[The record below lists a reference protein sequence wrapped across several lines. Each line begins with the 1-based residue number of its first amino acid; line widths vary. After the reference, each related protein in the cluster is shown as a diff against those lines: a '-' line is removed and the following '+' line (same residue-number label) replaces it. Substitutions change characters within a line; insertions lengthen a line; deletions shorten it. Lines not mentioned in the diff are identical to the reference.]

1 MGDVARYWPLCD
13 PHLDT
18 RQAAPRNPPLLQRLA
33 LEALVRAFSRSP
45 RCRRLRAVVEQL
57 PLFMRLDAIEDMCD
71 YRSLLDVQLDLLSD
85 PLLVSDVI
93 RRLPGERTKLIR
105 CLQWLESNKKQLIAQ
120 LCRRYMALYEADR
133 IEAAA
138 GVDCWVGQRIGV
150 FLIETGWLQEGATI
164 LHIARLQTTPGS
176 DEEVAVSLHLLRAQT
191 LGGSLIDARQS
202 YDRITAWMMSA
213 SSAAYRRSLVKD
225 SPNGQEATHD
235 LAAAVHLAL
244 SLYQLEVCE
253 VSLSYHY
260 AVLALE
266 LLSESASHRLV
277 IDVCRQLARAC
288 LARQFFAKANHL
300 LRQAIARA
308 GEWFGKQS
316 AQYAETL
323 EDYAMYLLAR
333 DNVTECVN
341 VFSEAQQIYL
351 RLYGSRNLLLA
362 HAQGNIVFG
371 LCLQAYVI
379 CTDQDQ
385 AMHHV
390 EKTMANFGRIL
401 PAGHRLLVQGRR
413 LRTTMGLLLFGLN
426 AARSSGW
433 TRQSEEHGQDT
444 ERVEK
449 LNEKE
454 RALPVGALR
463 RGFYLC

>member
-1 MGDVARYWPLCD
+1 
-13 PHLDT
+13 
-18 RQAAPRNPPLLQRLA
+18 
-33 LEALVRAFSRSP
+33 
-45 RCRRLRAVVEQL
+45 
-57 PLFMRLDAIEDMCD
+57 
-71 YRSLLDVQLDLLSD
+71 
-85 PLLVSDVI
+85 
-93 RRLPGERTKLIR
+93 
-105 CLQWLESNKKQLIAQ
+105 
-120 LCRRYMALYEADR
+120 
-133 IEAAA
+133 
-138 GVDCWVGQRIGV
+138 
-150 FLIETGWLQEGATI
+150 
-164 LHIARLQTTPGS
+164 
-176 DEEVAVSLHLLRAQT
+176 
-191 LGGSLIDARQS
+191 
-202 YDRITAWMMSA
+202 MSA
-213 SSAAYRRSLVKD
+213 SSAAFRRSLVKPSFGG
-225 SPNGQEATHD
+225 SPSGPEATHD

-288 LARQFFAKANHL
+288 LARQFYAKANHL

-333 DNVTECVN
+333 DNVTDCVN

-379 CTDQDQ
+379 GRVDQ

-390 EKTMANFGRIL
+390 EKTMANFARIL

-413 LRTTMGLLLFGLN
+413 LRTTMGLLLFGLDTGS
-426 AARSSGW
+426 RW
-433 TRQSEEHGQDT
+433 THEDEHGQDLQ
-444 ERVEK
+444 RVEK
-449 LNEKE
+449 LSEKE